1 MLTYKPCAGSQGQR
15 VSAGH
20 KPSICASCT
29 WRSLSP
35 TPWIIRTFQKAWKL
49 ASVFSLNG
57 SPANACP
64 ENLTTCKDESSKRSH
79 HEICVQMMPEEK
91 SGSRK
96 RGNVH
101 RALRRAQMRTSR
113 VVLLV
118 KMTTTTLNPGN
129 NLNTYEWFF
138 SC

>member
-1 MLTYKPCAGSQGQR
+1 MLTHKPRAGSPGQR
-15 VSAGH
+15 VSTGH

-29 WRSLSP
+29 WRNLSP
-35 TPWIIRTFQKAWKL
+35 TPWIMRTFQKAWNL
-49 ASVFSLNG
+49 TSVFSLNG

-64 ENLTTCKDESSKRSH
+64 ENLTTCKDESLKRSH
-79 HEICVQMMPEEK
+79 HEICVQTMQEEK

-101 RALRRAQMRTSR
+101 STLQRVRMRISL

-118 KMTTTTLNPGN
+118 KTTATLNPGN
-129 NLNTYEWFF
+129 NLNTHEWLF